1 MILELSTNKEK
12 NMKHGLGRGLDA
24 LFSIYQDE
32 EENAVEKQAAIEKVM
47 EKKQVEEVS
56 RDGVV
61 ELDMKL
67 IDPNKDQPR
76 KKFDAA
82 SLRELSESI
91 KQHGVIQPIIVT
103 KSSDNRYTIVAGE
116 RRFRACLNAG
126 LKVIPAIIKD
136 FSKQQMQEIALIENL
151 QREDLNPIEAGKAIR
166 QLMDNYGFTQ
176 EAVADRIGKSRPLV
190 ANTLR
195 LLSLTPEVISFI
207 ENGQLSAG
215 HGKCLVVITDPAK
228 QIDLAKFAI
237 ENKLSVRD
245 FEKLVK
251 DAQNVKIAEPKK
263 KIIQSI
269 ELKELGHRIQRLFR
283 TKVVIHGDDNKGKIS
298 IDYFTS
304 DDLDRICSFIS
315 KLER

>member
-1 MILELSTNKEK
+1 
-12 NMKHGLGRGLDA
+12 MKHGLGRGLDA

-32 EENAVEKQAAIEKVM
+32 EEQEVK
-47 EKKQVEEVS
+47 EKKESRAQVGNNGDESIVNS
-56 RDGVV
+56 GVV

-67 IDPNKDQPR
+67 IDPNKEQPR
-76 KKFDAA
+76 KKFDVT
-82 SLRELSESI
+82 SLRELTESI
-91 KQHGVIQPIIVT
+91 KQHGVIQPIIVNKT
-103 KSSDNRYTIVAGE
+103 LGNRYLIVAGE

-126 LKVIPAIIKD
+126 LKTIPAIIKD
-136 FSKQQMQEIALIENL
+136 FSKQEVQEISLIENL

-166 QLMDNYGFTQ
+166 QLMTDYGFTQ
-176 EAVADRIGKSRPLV
+176 EEIADRIGKSRPLV

-195 LLSLTPEVISFI
+195 LLTLSPEVISLI

-215 HGKCLVVITDPAK
+215 HGKCLVVVTDEEK
-228 QIDLAKFAI
+228 QLNLAKFAI
-237 ENKLSVRD
+237 ERKLSVRD

-251 DAQNVKIAEPKK
+251 DSQNEKIPEAKK
-263 KIIQSI
+263 KIVQSI

-298 IDYFTS
+298 IDYFNS

-315 KLER
+315 KLEK

>member
-1 MILELSTNKEK
+1 
-12 NMKHGLGRGLDA
+12 MKHGLGRGLDA

-32 EENAVEKQAAIEKVM
+32 EEQEVE
-47 EKKQVEEVS
+47 EKKESRAQVGNSGDESIVNS
-56 RDGVV
+56 GVV

-67 IDPNKDQPR
+67 IDPNKEQPR
-76 KKFDAA
+76 KKFDVT
-82 SLRELSESI
+82 SLRELTESI
-91 KQHGVIQPIIVT
+91 KQHGVIQPIIVNKT
-103 KSSDNRYTIVAGE
+103 SGNRYLIVAGE

-126 LKVIPAIIKD
+126 LKTIPAIIKD
-136 FSKQQMQEIALIENL
+136 FSKQEVQEISLIENL

-166 QLMDNYGFTQ
+166 QLMTDYGFTQ
-176 EAVADRIGKSRPLV
+176 EEIADRIGKSRPLV

-195 LLSLTPEVISFI
+195 LLTLSPEVISLI

-215 HGKCLVVITDPAK
+215 HGKCLVVVTDEEK
-228 QIDLAKFAI
+228 QLNLAKFAI
-237 ENKLSVRD
+237 ERKLSVRD

-251 DAQNVKIAEPKK
+251 DSQNEKIPEAKK
-263 KIIQSI
+263 KIVQSI

-298 IDYFTS
+298 IDYFNS

-315 KLER
+315 KLEK

>member
-1 MILELSTNKEK
+1 MNLDLSIYEEK
-12 NMKHGLGRGLDA
+12 KMKHGLGRGLDA

-32 EENAVEKQAAIEKVM
+32 EENAVEKQTAIEKDKLQL
-47 EKKQVEEVS
+47 EKNL
-56 RDGVV
+56 RDVVV

-103 KSSDNRYTIVAGE
+103 KSSNNRYTIVAGE

-126 LKVIPAIIKD
+126 LKTIPAIIKD
-136 FSKQQMQEIALIENL
+136 FDKQQMQEIALIENL

-166 QLMDNYGFTQ
+166 QLMDSYGFTQ

-215 HGKCLVVITDPAK
+215 HGKCLVVITDPSK

-237 ENKLSVRD
+237 EKKLSVRD